1 MLVLV
6 MTDLPFK
13 KRRYSLLTSLTK
25 GATITSIAMAY
36 LISLFVVSLV
46 PKLENRR
53 NRHVRYFV
61 GAILSLFFSALGAL
75 LLFLIARIVGKKK
88 RRNRATAERV
98 DKLSHTN
105 PAASVN
111 DANV

>member
-1 MLVLV
+1 

-13 KRRYSLLTSLTK
+13 TRKYSLLTSLTK

-36 LISLFVVSLV
+36 LISLFVVSPV
-46 PKLENRR
+46 PKLERRR
-53 NRHVRYFV
+53 NRHVHYFV

-88 RRNRATAERV
+88 RRNRPAAEKV

-105 PAASVN
+105 PAASVK